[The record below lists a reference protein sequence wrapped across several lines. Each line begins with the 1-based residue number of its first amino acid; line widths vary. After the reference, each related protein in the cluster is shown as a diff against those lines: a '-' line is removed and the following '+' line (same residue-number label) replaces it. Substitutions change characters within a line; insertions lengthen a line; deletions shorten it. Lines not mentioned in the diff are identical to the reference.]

1 MIIAYLGRNVKDY
14 RQNFL
19 RYLDALE
26 LTCPVCGGKTG
37 YHDNYDR
44 HVHIGE
50 IVEWIIIHRVKCGE
64 CQTTHAVIPDFI
76 RPYKHYSACDTEM
89 ALRDLEDGIA
99 ADKVETTASISTLKR
114 WMAEFREKGNQ
125 AAGIL
130 RSLLFRLYHNTV
142 SELVLDGLNI
152 FTTLERIL
160 TEFPDVQSSN
170 LTISEANL
178 WITNHATGNF
188 I

>member
-14 RQNFL
+14 RQKFL
-19 RYLDALE
+19 RYLEELE
-26 LTCPVCGGKTG
+26 LICPVCGGKTV

-44 HVHIGE
+44 HLHIGE
-50 IVEWIIIHRVKCGE
+50 VVEWIIIHRVKCSG
-64 CQTTHAVIPDFI
+64 CNATHAVIPDFI

-89 ALRDLEDGIA
+89 ALRDMEDGIPTE
-99 ADKVETTASISTLKR
+99 KVETAASISTLKR

-125 AAGIL
+125 AVGML

-142 SELVLDGLNI
+142 SELFLTRLNI

-170 LTISEANL
+170 LTIGEANL
-178 WITNHATGNF
+178 WITNHAAGNF